1 MIFED
6 RYKIILSAC
15 QDLRRRRE
23 QLVGPVIAGQLLG
36 AVDVDVPSDRLL
48 SHIVA
53 EALLRRV
60 DRDLLAGK
68 NIYLQPLEIAQ
79 IDLFDGARRLIPQI
93 PQSYAIANLH
103 LAEALR
109 GLETAALLEIGA
121 GKGAQ
126 MLALLRALAAA
137 PGRLR
142 RLRIVALDPG
152 APALAEAQAAIEAL
166 APALPFAVEVRPLR
180 ALIERCDP
188 ALLREALGA
197 NEGVTINAAYALHHT
212 AHAPGDPELRTQLL
226 RQLAGLRPRMFTL
239 IEPNANHDT
248 ELLTRRVHS
257 CWEHFG
263 TVFDLVDQSEA
274 TPLEKFAVK
283 RLFFGREV
291 RDILG
296 TSDAFRCERHEPYE
310 SWLLRLAKAGLRPA
324 PAVEA
329 TSTLPDYCWTIVRDG
344 LVRLGYRGVA
354 LIAVFAYRSPEAP

>member
-53 EALLRRV
+53 EALLRRL

-79 IDLFDGARRLIPQI
+79 IDLFDLVRRTIPQI
-93 PQSYAIANLH
+93 PQSYAVANGH
-103 LAEALR
+103 LAAALR
-109 GLETAALLEIGA
+109 ELESAALLEIGA

-126 MLALLRALAAA
+126 VLALLRALAAA

-142 RLRIVALDPG
+142 RLRVVALDPG
-152 APALAEAQAAIEAL
+152 AQSLAEAQAAIEAL
-166 APALPFAVEVRPLR
+166 APTLPFAVEVRTIR
-180 ALIERCDP
+180 ALVECCDP
-188 ALLREALGA
+188 ALLRAAVEGV
-197 NEGVTINAAYALHHT
+197 EGVTINAAYALHHT
-212 AHAPGDPELRTQLL
+212 THAASDQELRTRLL
-226 RQLAGLRPRMFTL
+226 RELAALRPRMFTL

-263 TVFDLVDQSEA
+263 TVFDLVDQSDA
-274 TPLEKFAVK
+274 TPLEKLAVK

-310 SWLLRLAKAGLRPA
+310 SWLLRLTKAGLRPA
-324 PAVEA
+324 PAIASEIA
-329 TSTLPDYCWTIVRDG
+329 LPDYCWTIVRDG
-344 LVRLGYRGVA
+344 LVRLGYRGVP
-354 LIAVFAYRSPEAP
+354 LIAVFAYRCPGAP

>member
-1 MIFED
+1 MIFDD

-23 QLVGPVIAGQLLG
+23 QLVGPVIAGQILG

-60 DRDLLAGK
+60 DRALLPGK
-68 NIYLQPLEIAQ
+68 NIYLQSHEIAQ
-79 IDLFDGARRLIPQI
+79 IDLFDLARRLIPQI
-93 PQSYAIANLH
+93 PQSYAVANQH
-103 LAEALR
+103 LAAALR

-126 MLALLRALAAA
+126 LLALLQMLAAA
-137 PGRLR
+137 PGRLQ
-142 RLRIVALDPG
+142 RLRIVALDPAG
-152 APALAEAQAAIEAL
+152 ASLVEAQAAIEAL
-166 APALPFAVEVRPLR
+166 APSLPFAVEVRPMR
-180 ALIERCDP
+180 ALFECCSSATLRDAIGGIEGL
-188 ALLREALGA
+188 A
-197 NEGVTINAAYALHHT
+197 INAAFTLHHT
-212 AHAPGDPELRTQLL
+212 GHAPGEQDVRTLLL
-226 RQLAGLRPRMFTL
+226 RQLAELRPRVLTL

-248 ELLTRRVHS
+248 EVLTRRVHS

-263 TVFDLVDQSEA
+263 TVFDLIDQSEGS
-274 TPLEKFAVK
+274 PLEKLALKEV
-283 RLFFGREV
+283 FFGREV

-310 SWLLRLAKAGLRPA
+310 SWLLRLTKAGLRPV
-324 PAVEA
+324 PGIDL
-329 TSTLPDYCWTIVRDG
+329 SITLPDYCWAIVREG
-344 LVRLGYRGVA
+344 LVRLGYQGIP